1 MGSALRVV
9 DHWTGPGNCDP
20 VISPVPLQENG
31 HHKSDEK
38 AAFEHWYFDARLDDG
53 RTVVGFLQSSELM
66 TKKPGVEI
74 HIYEPDGRRHELRK
88 YYPAAQVRVSTERC
102 DVKVAHNWARVIE
115 PKNGGLLSH
124 EVFLQED
131 GLELALRF
139 ESELPMWRPGEGF
152 TDYGEDSFF
161 GWVVAAPRAKVSGT
175 VTVRGDK
182 RQVSG
187 VGYHDHNWGVGTM
200 PKIVDHW
207 YWGRVYADTLSCI
220 YATIFTTERYGRAVS
235 KPFMLARG
243 SEIVLSTGE
252 VEIIEGKRI
261 YNKLADQSYPE
272 SLTLRAGGVAELH
285 LEVKEVIHAHDL
297 LDDVPV
303 VRNPFVKVL
312 AKPLI
317 NQFVGKPGYF
327 RFRSDFTL
335 RARIQGEDVSA
346 TGSTLHEAV
355 ALR

>member
-1 MGSALRVV
+1 MQAMRVV
-9 DHWTGPGNCDP
+9 DHWTGPGACDP
-20 VISPVPLQENG
+20 VIRPVPLAENG
-31 HHKSDEK
+31 HHASTHK
-38 AAFEHWYFDARLDDG
+38 AAFEHWYFDARLEDG

-88 YYPAAQVRVSTERC
+88 SYPAAVVHTANDRC
-102 DVKVAHNWARVIE
+102 DVRVAHNWARVSE
-115 PKNGGLLSH
+115 PVPGGLLTH
-124 EVFLQED
+124 EVFLNED

-152 TDYGEDSFF
+152 TEYGTDSFF
-161 GWVVAAPRAKVSGT
+161 GWVVAAPRAKVSGS
-175 VTVRGDK
+175 VTVHGDK
-182 RQVSG
+182 RQVRG

-207 YWGRVYADTLSCI
+207 YWGRVYAEELSCI

-243 SEIVLSTGE
+243 NEIVLSTGE
-252 VEIIEGKRI
+252 VEIIEGAKVYDAR
-261 YNKLADQSYPE
+261 ADQYYPS
-272 SLTLRAGGVAELH
+272 SLTLLAGKVAELE
-285 LEVKEVIHAHDL
+285 LNVREVMHAHDL

-303 VRNPFVKVL
+303 VRNPMVKLL

-317 NQFVGKPGYF
+317 NQLIGRPGYF
-327 RFRSDFTL
+327 RFRSDFRLSAVIGGQRVT
-335 RARIQGEDVSA
+335 A

-355 ALR
+355 CLR